1 MFAPHSSVDLITEM
15 ETPSEKGVIWNEG
28 LRMLMSFVCDSVS
41 QKEIFKMEN
50 PSAHALA
57 VLVYN

>member
-1 MFAPHSSVDLITEM
+1 M
-15 ETPSEKGVIWNEG
+15 EAPSEKGVIWNEG

>member
-1 MFAPHSSVDLITEM
+1 M
-15 ETPSEKGVIWNEG
+15 EAPSEKGVIWNEG
-28 LRMLMSFVCDSVS
+28 SILRMLMSFVWDSVS

-57 VLVYN
+57 VLDYN